1 MQLKDLNNQIY
12 SIDAKV
18 DVEGNVDFD
27 VSKLANNNFYE
38 LVNIYKNNTHPLV
51 KVINPVNIAY
61 HNKTI
66 NNLNVNSLNQPYQYT
81 KMVILI

>member
-1 MQLKDLNNQIY
+1 M
-12 SIDAKV
+12 AKV
-18 DVEGNVDFD
+18 DVEGNIDFD

-51 KVINPVNIAY
+51 KVINPINIAY

-66 NNLNVNSLNQPYQYT
+66 N
-81 KMVILI
+81 I